1 MLITIG
7 ITCFNA
13 EDKIEKVIKNAIQ
26 QTWTKKEIIIID
38 DCSTDDSIKA
48 INKFKSRNNIQIFKN
63 KRNKGISF
71 CRNKIVNQAKGR
83 IIFFMDDDDI
93 SDLQRID
100 LQIKEIIN
108 SGYPNEKYIACT
120 ASMEREYRSGHKRTL
135 IAMGSKGRLPKDDEL
150 ANFLLFYEKK
160 KGVDYGFGLPTC
172 SMAITKECFEKVGL
186 FDESLERVEDM
197 DFSIRLSLNGII
209 FTSVKNI
216 LIHQESSSSNNK
228 NYKNFL
234 SEVKLIKKYS
244 TYLKQNKLLW
254 HALQWP
260 YLRYYYF
267 SKKFIRAFVVIV
279 LLFIGN
285 PRRTFIHI
293 YKTGKSRLILDLKI
307 FFKNFSR

>member
-1 MLITIG
+1 MG
-7 ITCFNA
+7 
-13 EDKIEKVIKNAIQ
+13 K
-26 QTWTKKEIIIID
+26 
-38 DCSTDDSIKA
+38 
-48 INKFKSRNNIQIFKN
+48 
-63 KRNKGISF
+63 
-71 CRNKIVNQAKGR
+71 

-93 SDLQRID
+93 SDLKRVD

-108 SGYPNEKYIACT
+108 TGYPYKKLIACT
-120 ASMEREYRSGHKRTL
+120 ASMERKYKSGYKRTL
-135 IAMGSKGRLPKDDEL
+135 IAMGSKGRLPKEEEL

-160 KGVDYGFGLPTC
+160 KEVDYGFGLPTC

-197 DFSIRLSLNGII
+197 DLSIRLSLNGVI

-216 LIHQESSSSNNK
+216 LINQESVSSNKK

-234 SEVKLIKKYS
+234 SEIKLIKKYS
-244 TYLKQNKLLW
+244 TYLKHKNLLW
-254 HALQWP
+254 HSLKWP

-267 SKKFIRAFVVIV
+267 SKKFIRAFAVII

-293 YKTGKSRLILDLKI
+293 YKTGKSRLILDLRI
-307 FFKNFSR
+307 FFILRGYQILIF